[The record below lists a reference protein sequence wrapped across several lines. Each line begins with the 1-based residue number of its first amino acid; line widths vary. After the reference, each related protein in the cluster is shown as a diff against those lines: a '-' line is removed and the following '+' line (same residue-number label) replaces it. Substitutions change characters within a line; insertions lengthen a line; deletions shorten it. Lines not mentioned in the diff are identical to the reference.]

1 MGAAAGTGR
10 GGLRSSGV
18 GEHRCAISGEH
29 PGGAVLAWV
38 EEALHT
44 GRRVLWLTSHGP
56 DVVVRS
62 LEQDLP
68 EAHVAVRER
77 RVVVQRL
84 DRVLPPEVERRAD
97 TLRERILAEAR
108 RAGAD
113 GHAGLHLITD
123 LGPALVEGGE
133 SCVERLERVIAEAVE
148 RGLCSA
154 LCLYDQGLPGRA
166 LLGAITWHPRIM
178 EGGEVLENPA
188 AVDPDQA
195 DSEARI
201 RARVVKVLDAL
212 RAHHR
217 AARELH
223 ATGERSRRLVEGAP
237 TALLTVDREGRVV
250 LANDACLSVLGVRA
264 PAAVGA
270 RLVELVSEAVL
281 GSWLSSLFGSG
292 SAPPLDLRIEGP
304 DAVHLRLEG
313 RVAPWG
319 SSAEFA
325 YCAIVDVT
333 AQRHAGLAMARVVA
347 DLELRHRVACIYAHD
362 ATPGAHVEV
371 LRLAM
376 SHVRGR
382 FGVLVLADGDDT
394 MRGWLLSGEA
404 GRANGA
410 PRPIR
415 LPGSPDA
422 GGVWS
427 RALTSACGVWSSEP
441 ELLAGSISV
450 ERSLVV
456 PIVRRRQIAG
466 MFVVADGPTPYGEED
481 CSVLESIAHEVAPM
495 VDAGGGRAVDTMR
508 RSNPAARGSQG
519 PTARRS

>member
-1 MGAAAGTGR
+1 MGGAAGTGR
-10 GGLRSSGV
+10 GGLRSSGA

-29 PGGAVLAWV
+29 PGGEVLAWV
-38 EEALHT
+38 KEALHT

-62 LEQDLP
+62 LERDLP
-68 EAHVAVRER
+68 MAHVAVRDR

-97 TLRERILAEAR
+97 ALRERIRGEAG
-108 RAGAD
+108 RATAD
-113 GHAGLHLITD
+113 GHAGLHLITE
-123 LGPALVEGGE
+123 LGPALVDGGE
-133 SCVERLERVIAEAVE
+133 SCVERLERVVAEAVVQ
-148 RGLCSA
+148 GLCSA
-154 LCLYDQGLPGRA
+154 LCLYEPGLPARV
-166 LLGAITWHPRIM
+166 LLGAITCHPRIM
-178 EGGEVLENPA
+178 EGGEVIENPA
-188 AVDPDQA
+188 AVEPDQA
-195 DSEARI
+195 DSEARV
-201 RARVVKVLDAL
+201 RARLGKILDAL

-217 AARELH
+217 AARALY
-223 ATGERSRRLVEGAP
+223 ATEERSRRLVEGAP
-237 TALLTVDREGRVV
+237 TALLTVDKEGRVV

-264 PAAVGA
+264 PADVGA
-270 RLVELVSEAVL
+270 RLVELVPDAVL
-281 GSWLSSLFGSG
+281 GSWLSNLFGSG
-292 SAPPLDLRIEGP
+292 SAPPLDLCIEGP

-313 RVAPWG
+313 RVAPGG

-325 YCAIVDVT
+325 HCAIVDVT
-333 AQRHAGLAMARVVA
+333 AQHHADLAMARVLA

-362 ATPGAHVEV
+362 ATQGAHVEV

-376 SHVRGR
+376 SRVRGR
-382 FGVLVLADGDDT
+382 FGALVLADGDDT

-427 RALTSACGVWSSEP
+427 RALMSACGVWSSEP

-466 MFVVADGPTPYGEED
+466 MFVVADGPTHYGEED
-481 CSVLESIAHEVAPM
+481 CGVLESIAQEVAPM
-495 VDAGGGRAVDTMR
+495 VDGGAGRTADKWR
-508 RSNPAARGSQG
+508 RSELAGSPGTHG
-519 PTARRS
+519 PTARR